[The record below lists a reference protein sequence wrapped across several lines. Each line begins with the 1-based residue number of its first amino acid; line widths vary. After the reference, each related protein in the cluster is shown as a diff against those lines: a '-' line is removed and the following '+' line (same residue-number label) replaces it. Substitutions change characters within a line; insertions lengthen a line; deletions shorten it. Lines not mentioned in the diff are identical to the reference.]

1 MNINELD
8 IDINEQNIMKL
19 IDDAMNFEEN
29 GKRRQDKLF
38 IGMLKILVC
47 MNKNMAN
54 IVNAQKDV
62 ERHDEEIKEINL
74 CLNGNGKKG
83 LKSVIEENTTRIK
96 IYGIV
101 FGGCVGVLSTL
112 IMFILG
118 RI

>member
-1 MNINELD
+1 MELND
-8 IDINEQNIMKL
+8 LDINEQNIMKL

-47 MNKNMAN
+47 MNKNMSE
-54 IVNAQKDV
+54 VVLFKD
-62 ERHDEEIKEINL
+62 ELSRQNTEIIKINK
-74 CLNGNGKKG
+74 CIYGNGESG
-83 LKSVIEENTTRIK
+83 LKDKLQDNTTQLK
-96 IYGIV
+96 IYGVV

-112 IMFILG
+112 IIFILG